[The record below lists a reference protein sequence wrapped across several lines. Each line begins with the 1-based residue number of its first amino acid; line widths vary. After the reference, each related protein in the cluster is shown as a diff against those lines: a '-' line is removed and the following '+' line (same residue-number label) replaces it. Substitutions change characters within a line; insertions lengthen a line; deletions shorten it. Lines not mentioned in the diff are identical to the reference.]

1 MARHE
6 LIETY
11 ETLYSVFEEALKV
24 GDELLSATEERMSQC
39 VDIRH
44 RLLNQSRELTLKCV
58 ELRTS
63 WEKAGMSL
71 AEKALVAEY
80 RQRIKDL
87 AKDFGAQEQKQTV
100 VLSKKVSVLKQQLSK
115 GNKKM
120 HVARAYTGVFTGSFV
135 RGAYRPA
142 V

>member
-11 ETLYSVFEEALKV
+11 VELYSVFEEALKV
-24 GDELLSATEERMSQC
+24 GDELLSASEERMTKC

-44 RLLNQSRELTLKCV
+44 RLLNRSRELTLKCV
-58 ELRTS
+58 ELRTA
-63 WEKAGMSL
+63 WEKSGMTRS
-71 AEKALVAEY
+71 EKALVMEY

-87 AKDFGAQEQKQTV
+87 AKDFSAQEQKQTI
-100 VLSKKVSVLKQQLSK
+100 VLSKKVSTLKQKMSK

-120 HVARAYTGVFTGSFV
+120 HVAKAYTGAFFGSYG

>member
-6 LIETY
+6 LIEAY
-11 ETLYSVFEEALKV
+11 VELYSVFEEALRV
-24 GDELLSATEERMSQC
+24 GDELLSASEEQISKC
-39 VDIRH
+39 VDVRH
-44 RLLNQSRELTLKCV
+44 RLLNKSRELTLKCV
-58 ELRTS
+58 ELRTA
-63 WEKAGMSL
+63 WEKSGMTRS
-71 AEKALVAEY
+71 EKALVTEY

-87 AKDFGAQEQKQTV
+87 AKDFSTQEQKQTV
-100 VLSKKVSVLKQQLSK
+100 VLSKKVSSLKQQMSK

-120 HVARAYTGVFTGSFV
+120 HVAKAYTGAFFGSYG